1 MCHLVFRAGEL
12 VGGNMSLC
20 VLDLCGQGGVTLIL
34 CSIYKS
40 KYHRSPNRTSSPFP
54 YFNLFV
60 SIFIQSNVNIKLHMP
75 TLKRGVVGPC
85 HERLCFLHLKKGYD
99 FGTKRL
105 VNYYI
110 YYYYYYSLGCVTSCL
125 EQEN

>member
-40 KYHRSPNRTSSPFP
+40 KYHRSPNRTYNYKRKYESHTPNHTLLDCS
-54 YFNLFV
+54 LSHTLCSKIV
-60 SIFIQSNVNIKLHMP
+60 SIFKV
-75 TLKRGVVGPC
+75 
-85 HERLCFLHLKKGYD
+85 
-99 FGTKRL
+99 
-105 VNYYI
+105 
-110 YYYYYYSLGCVTSCL
+110 
-125 EQEN
+125 